1 MTPLGTRVLCR
12 TVRASLSEWNDMSQS
27 TPEFVPESGGSLLSR
42 NALDGKAPIRWA
54 FREEQANPV
63 DNGWRFLSAI
73 DDDEFLSDSAN
84 LVVVSF
90 NTVVGIEPAV
100 LPLLYLPEGTD
111 ATIERDADGRITI
124 IDNDSGQPLNF

>member
-1 MTPLGTRVLCR
+1 
-12 TVRASLSEWNDMSQS
+12 MSQS
-27 TPEFVPESGGSLLSR
+27 TPEFVRQSGGSLVSR

-90 NTVVGIEPAV
+90 DTVVGIEPAV
-100 LPLLYLPEGTD
+100 LPLLNLPEGTD
-111 ATIERDADGRITI
+111 VTIERGEDGRITI
-124 IDNDSGQPLNF
+124 IDNDSGQPLDL

>member
-1 MTPLGTRVLCR
+1 
-12 TVRASLSEWNDMSQS
+12 MSQS
-27 TPEFVPESGGSLLSR
+27 TPEFVRESGGSLLSR

-90 NTVVGIEPAV
+90 NTVVRIEPAV

-111 ATIERDADGRITI
+111 VTIERDADGRITI
-124 IDNDSGQPLNF
+124 IDNDSGQPLTF